1 MSLSS
6 QSGSKLWESASPSVI
21 SQLRQVL
28 GAKQVASFQTWPVVL
43 VYPHSPQSGSQ
54 ELSKLCAHG
63 LSSQEVR
70 SKLRHRESV
79 NISANMDFL
88 FMIGLLFR
96 LFFTGIVYNIFF
108 RLCTTE
114 KGFFQTYFIVPF
126 ERFLDIS

>member
-1 MSLSS
+1 M
-6 QSGSKLWESASPSVI
+6 
-21 SQLRQVL
+21 RQVL
-28 GAKQVASFQTWPVVL
+28 GAKQVASSQTWQVVL
-43 VYPHSPQSGSQ
+43 VYPHSEQSWSQ
-54 ELSKLCAHG
+54 ELSKLCAQG
-63 LSSQEVR
+63 FSSQDVR
-70 SKLRHRESV
+70 SKLRHRERV

-126 ERFLDIS
+126 ERFSDIS